1 LQAKAH
7 SAEQGFQD
15 QLAHERSR
23 ADALTLEVDP
33 LATRLNRLTAR
44 YRARDVAIVQQ
55 TFLRQVA
62 AEAEMVEDV
71 QKLWRTYTTT
81 LSHAR
86 QRAI

>member
-7 SAEQGFQD
+7 SAERDFQD

-23 ADALTLEVDP
+23 ADALTLEVDL
-33 LATRLNRLTAR
+33 LATRLNRLL
-44 YRARDVAIVQQ
+44 RATGQATWPSYSRP
-55 TFLRQVA
+55 LRQVA

>member
-1 LQAKAH
+1 MA
-7 SAEQGFQD
+7 
-15 QLAHERSR
+15 
-23 ADALTLEVDP
+23 
-33 LATRLNRLTAR
+33 N
-44 YRARDVAIVQQ
+44 VQQ